1 MKQTRPSFNFP
12 YSRNHRQQRIGYH
25 PSEPSSLGTPMG
37 TMANPLYM
45 VRVNGA
51 GQVRP
56 RSRNL
61 NRPGRDRLGVDFFL
75 PSTKIED
82 RSLKTVARKLAQPRF
97 GGCGNGHRFRPAVQ
111 YSRRTCSLDGGVTAS
126 TGMDAARRHTGVHA
140 PVIVCKTIIANNQQL
155 AYAA

>member
-61 NRPGRDRLGVDFFL
+61 NRPGETAWGSLFQSKNEPEGFGKAVWESSFL
-75 PSTKIED
+75 SWNSE
-82 RSLKTVARKLAQPRF
+82 RV
-97 GGCGNGHRFRPAVQ
+97 
-111 YSRRTCSLDGGVTAS
+111 
-126 TGMDAARRHTGVHA
+126 
-140 PVIVCKTIIANNQQL
+140 
-155 AYAA
+155 